1 MVKKALSPEQVISY
15 DNYFTQYPEKIL
27 GKPYITTGRF
37 SDQVT
42 KYKGDLT
49 DLDKISLARDYVV
62 ADMLSAHLSSA
73 HNDVD
78 IDTISGAASLAVQKA
93 IRKSKKERSIRDQ
106 AKRGELDLITFD
118 EIDQL
123 YNAHLSKEEKQA
135 FVWYQRI
142 ILGRSMQGGWQKY
155 RVSEDSKQAPPLE
168 WIKQGIVYWF
178 GDRYLPAFVYLSGN
192 IAERRRQLSLDRKKI
207 EAWPAGGKAIFK
219 AQKQALDDLWQNV
232 LQKRR
237 RLNAKD
243 MEDRLIIKPISTLAK
258 EYRIK
263 KLRDDVSLS
272 ANRRRNGKIDYLD
285 QLQTGYKRELDFAI
299 SLQEAFVVWLGAN
312 AKNLDIR
319 RGLNWRDIVQLYISA
334 RRRGKDE
341 DPAEFLKN
349 KSAAQQEGI
358 RLFSD
363 FLAKAISEEDQ
374 REIERIWNERY
385 NSDIPI
391 DLNRVPIGF
400 TMARHYNG
408 MEMDIRP
415 EKREAIAFAQMRG
428 AGCLAY
434 GVGLGKTW
442 ASIFIVAQFLEN
454 GWASRPF
461 FVLPNQVYKQFMSEC
476 AGILPQ
482 YERSDL
488 YNLSA
493 KYAEKVTQQ
502 EQLPEQSIS
511 FFTYEGFKRIGI
523 DTSNEVGFFSE
534 LVDILDQ
541 QTDRKAGA
549 DKDFE
554 RLKKK
559 VDSIIG
565 TAKRG
570 TQFTINDLGLDM
582 MVLDEAHSAKK
593 VFTTVKSEKETNLG
607 KEKGIKRYDI
617 SSGEP
622 SAMGLKTFM
631 VSQYVQRINPT
642 GNVLLLT
649 ATPFTNSPMEI
660 FSMTALVGLEYL
672 RKIGLLNLKDFF
684 DQFVNTSNELV
695 FSAALEPV
703 FKDVFTGFSNLIA
716 LQSIIRRFFLYKQS
730 TKNLKRPNKIVLP
743 LRRKIVDGL
752 LIEMG
757 GQESIETVLSF
768 NPTQRNWMEDILA
781 YAQGS
786 IENITQVC
794 ANAKPDDD
802 KTGGGARL
810 LRSAGM
816 ARKIAFS
823 PYLLKCDED
832 TQAPKSVDDFIQSS
846 AKLEFVV
853 GCIKSVQE
861 YHQKQGTP
869 MSGQIIYANMGV
881 DYFPLLRDHLIKK
894 LGLEP
899 HEVGIIVSESRMQKM
914 GFKDKRTV
922 QNAFLGRR
930 YNPKTRNYEDIPHE
944 YRCKVLI
951 GSSTIREGINLQRYA
966 SVLYTLELPWNP
978 TDVNQLE
985 GRLWRQG
992 NIHKNVRIVNPLM
1005 EDSMDI
1011 FMFQKLEEK
1020 TARINAIWDFDG
1032 NENTLDTRD
1041 FDPAELKYVLI
1052 KDPLRIARLEAQEQS
1067 LLIDDQLTTLNAQIS
1082 KLEEVKS
1089 TLYFVESRR
1098 EEIIKAVEVFRDIPA
1113 KAKEDPNELR
1123 RQVAYMLRATKLK
1136 DGTPLEVAK
1145 QKTKDYY
1152 SNPYQD
1158 SWINAYQGI
1167 STPYWYKDWK
1177 ANVAALNQ
1185 AIKEILE
1192 PKGLP
1197 ADEVGIIQA
1206 IAALNAEKEKI
1217 EEQKKSL
1224 TSEERLKERAKEI
1237 ADKKAREGIAAASVA
1252 QRVAQFAQLNYML
1265 DELRVSEPQESV
1277 VEEASD
1283 APYRKGETVVYEGEK
1298 AKIEKAIKGS
1308 NGKVYYQIRQKSYVE
1323 LVLSDEVSPSSQVQ
1337 KDRLK
1342 TTGSKA
1348 SAKIRLLKAKKAKK
1362 LKLLQLAA

>member
-1 MVKKALSPEQVISY
+1 MVKKVLSPEQVISY
-15 DNYFTQYPEKIL
+15 DNYFAQYPEKIL
-27 GKPYITTGRF
+27 GKAYITTGRF

-93 IRKSKKERSIRDQ
+93 IRKSKKERSVRDQ

-118 EIDQL
+118 EVDQL
-123 YNAHLSKEEKQA
+123 YNAHLSEEEKQV
-135 FVWYQRI
+135 FVWYQRAV
-142 ILGRSMQGGWQKY
+142 LGRPMKGGWEKY
-155 RVSEDSKQAPPLE
+155 YTSDHYSKKAVPWE
-168 WIKQGIVYWF
+168 WMDKGLVFWYRD
-178 GDRYLPAFVYLSGN
+178 GYLPAFVYLSGN
-192 IAERRRQLSLDRKKI
+192 IAERREQLAQERWRFNDDFRRRELVKRQEK
-207 EAWPAGGKAIFK
+207 
-219 AQKQALDDLWQNV
+219 ALDDLWQRV
-232 LQKRR
+232 LRKRR
-237 RLNAKD
+237 TLDAED

-258 EYRIK
+258 EYKIK

-272 ANRRRNGKIDYLD
+272 AKQRRNGKIDYLD
-285 QLQTGYKRELDFAI
+285 QLQTGYKKELDFAI
-299 SLQEAFVVWLGAN
+299 SLQEAFVLWLGAN
-312 AKNLDIR
+312 SRNLDIR
-319 RGLNWRDIVQLYISA
+319 RGLNWRDIVELYLSA

-341 DPAEFLKN
+341 DPALFLKN

-391 DLNRVPIGF
+391 DLNQVPIGF

-461 FVLPNQVYKQFMSEC
+461 FVLPNQVYKQFMAEC

-482 YERSDL
+482 YARSDL
-488 YNLSA
+488 DNLSA
-493 KYAEKVTQQ
+493 KYAEKVTQ
-502 EQLPEQSIS
+502 EERLPEQSIS

-523 DTSNEVGFFSE
+523 DTDEEAGFFSE

-549 DKDFE
+549 DKDLE
-554 RLKKK
+554 RLKNK

-582 MVLDEAHSAKK
+582 MVVDEAHSAKK

-660 FSMTALVGLEYL
+660 FSMTALVGLNYL
-672 RKIGLLNLKDFF
+672 REIGLLNLKDFF

-743 LRRKIVDGL
+743 LRRKIVDGM

-768 NPTQRNWMEDILA
+768 NPVQREWMEDILA
-781 YAQGS
+781 YAQ
-786 IENITQVC
+786 EKVTNITAVC
-794 ANAKPDDD
+794 EKAKPDSAES
-802 KTGGGARL
+802 GNGARL
-810 LRSAGM
+810 LRAAGM

-832 TQAPKSVDDFIQSS
+832 TQAPKSVADFIKSS

-881 DYFPLLRDHLIKK
+881 DYFPLLRDYLIKE
-894 LGLEP
+894 LGLKP
-899 HEVGIIVSESRMQKM
+899 YEVGIIVSESRMQKI

-930 YNPKTRNYEDIPHE
+930 YNPKTRDYEDIPHE

-1052 KDPLRIARLEAQEQS
+1052 KDPLRIAQLEAQEQD

-1098 EEIIKAVEVFRDIPA
+1098 EEIIKAVEVFRDIPDQ
-1113 KAKEDPNELR
+1113 AKEDPNELR

-1136 DGTPLEVAK
+1136 DGTPLEEAK
-1145 QKTKDYY
+1145 HKTKDYY
-1152 SNPYQD
+1152 RNPYKD

-1197 ADEVGIIQA
+1197 ADEAGITKA
-1206 IAALNAEKEKI
+1206 VEALETEKEKI

-1237 ADKKAREGIAAASVA
+1237 ADKKAREGIAAATVE
-1252 QRVAQFAQLNYML
+1252 QRVDQFAKLNYML
-1265 DELRVSEPQESV
+1265 D
-1277 VEEASD
+1277 
-1283 APYRKGETVVYEGEK
+1283 
-1298 AKIEKAIKGS
+1298 
-1308 NGKVYYQIRQKSYVE
+1308 
-1323 LVLSDEVSPSSQVQ
+1323 
-1337 KDRLK
+1337 
-1342 TTGSKA
+1342 
-1348 SAKIRLLKAKKAKK
+1348 
-1362 LKLLQLAA
+1362 